1 MISYNGQLFASYHV
15 QNHEVKVV
23 CEKDENGN
31 PKKTDVMP
39 LLTKDKL
46 TYLYNVNINRT
57 SSVDGKDVTFTING
71 IELGQAY
78 GSYELKN
85 VLVKSMSVDR
95 DCTFYI
101 SYNL

>member
-1 MISYNGQLFASYHV
+1 MINYNGQLFASYYV

-46 TYLYNVNINRT
+46 TYLYNVDINRI
-57 SSVDGKDVTFTING
+57 SSVDVTFTVNG
-71 IELGQAY
+71 IELEAY

-85 VLVKSMSVDR
+85 VLIKSMSVDR